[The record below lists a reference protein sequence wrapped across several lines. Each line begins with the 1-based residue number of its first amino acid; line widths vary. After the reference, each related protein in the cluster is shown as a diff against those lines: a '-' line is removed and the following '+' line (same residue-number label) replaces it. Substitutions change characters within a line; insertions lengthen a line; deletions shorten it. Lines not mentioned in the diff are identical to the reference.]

1 MRALT
6 SLRSLARAVRDRDRD
21 RHPGWAGT
29 WLAGR
34 LIAVLPAD
42 VCGLRETAR
51 VVRYLAAGSAGPVTA
66 GLRVDSI
73 ACDGSG
79 LCAEMLPN

>member
-1 MRALT
+1 M
-6 SLRSLARAVRDRDRD
+6 
-21 RHPGWAGT
+21 
-29 WLAGR
+29 
-34 LIAVLPAD
+34 LPAD